1 VFTLAEKTGW
11 PEAFILWELPL
22 WRALAYQHCALWQS
36 GAWTVAP
43 ALPAE
48 AQVDALLN
56 LEIDDDEHR
65 HHEV

>member
-36 GAWTVAP
+36 GAWTIRPDAP
-43 ALPAE
+43 ADAQAE
-48 AQVDALLN
+48 SLLN
-56 LEIDDDEHR
+56 LEIEDDEC
-65 HHEV
+65 

>member
-1 VFTLAEKTGW
+1 MFTLAEKTGW

-43 ALPAE
+43 SAPVEEQVAKLTALQIE
-48 AQVDALLN
+48 
-56 LEIDDDEHR
+56 DDE
-65 HHEV
+65 